1 MHTVRLRHTRCRSLK
16 SITNWFQ
23 NQRSQAKK
31 RKEEETADATVHQNH
46 KTHLSNSSH
55 ESTPYSA
62 LPPASSHPS
71 LSASLPL
78 SSLRPSLSLSLSG
91 KDLPSL
97 SIPAR
102 AIAKAETSPP
112 SRRSTPARRS
122 STPYRPA
129 PSTLSRPRRTR
140 PEPYQL
146 EELKKLN
153 AKTSNPS
160 IEERSALALEI
171 GMWVIHGMTHCDYE
185 C

>member
-1 MHTVRLRHTRCRSLK
+1 LTHILHCRTLK

-31 RKEEETADATVHQNH
+31 RKEEEEVAAAQMY
-46 KTHLSNSSH
+46 KTPVLNSSH
-55 ESTPYSA
+55 ESTPFSA
-62 LPPASSHPS
+62 LPPASNHPS
-71 LSASLPL
+71 LLASLPPPSFHPSLHLAL
-78 SSLRPSLSLSLSG
+78 SS
-91 KDLPSL
+91 KELPSL

-102 AIAKAETSPP
+102 AVARAEGSPS
-112 SRRSTPARRS
+112 SRRSTPRRS

-129 PSTLSRPRRTR
+129 TSTLSRPRRTR

-146 EELKKLN
+146 GELKKLN

-171 GMWVIHGMTHCDYE
+171 GM
-185 C
+185 